1 MPYTPGTGID
11 LIARTLSPR
20 LTEAL
25 GQPIVVDNKPGA
37 SGNIGADAVA
47 KATPDGHTLMITVNT
62 FTITP
67 ALYASIP
74 YDPVNDFQ
82 PISQLA
88 VGNLALVIN
97 PSVLPVSSFEEFV
110 QYVRERPGKL
120 NYASPGNGTPQHLA
134 MEILKDHL
142 DLDVVHVPY
151 KGAAGASAD
160 LMGGQVEMMI
170 LPVHTALPMVETGK
184 VKMLGVSGVQRSALA
199 PDTPS
204 FAELGLESVDIDMYY
219 WLAAPANTP
228 PAVVERLN
236 KEAATAIARDDV
248 RETLMKQG
256 MIPTTSSPEAISEM
270 IARDVDRW
278 KTFVSDLG
286 IANQ

>member
-1 MPYTPGTGID
+1 
-11 LIARTLSPR
+11 
-20 LTEAL
+20 L
-25 GQPIVVDNKPGA
+25 G
-37 SGNIGADAVA
+37 
-47 KATPDGHTLMITVNT
+47 
-62 FTITP
+62 
-67 ALYASIP
+67 
-74 YDPVNDFQ
+74 
-82 PISQLA
+82 

-97 PSVLPVSSFEEFV
+97 PSVLPGSSFEEFG
-110 QYVRERPGKL
+110 QCVRERPGKL

-204 FAELGLESVDIDMYY
+204 FAELGLESVD
-219 WLAAPANTP
+219 
-228 PAVVERLN
+228 
-236 KEAATAIARDDV
+236 
-248 RETLMKQG
+248 
-256 MIPTTSSPEAISEM
+256 
-270 IARDVDRW
+270 
-278 KTFVSDLG
+278 
-286 IANQ
+286 